1 MRKAE
6 FILIALAVIATDQLS
21 KAWIKS
27 SLLPGQA
34 LFDIGFFRL
43 FHIHNTG
50 AAFGIFQGY
59 TVILTYT
66 SAIGAVVIILCALF
80 AGRHFP
86 VIDNGKGMAALG
98 LILGGTIGNLIDRF
112 NQGYVTDFLDFHF
125 WPVFNVADSAVT
137 VGSLLLAYI
146 LLRQAFA
153 VKHSNE

>member
-86 VIDNGKGMAALG
+86 VIDNVKGMAALG

-137 VGSLLLAYI
+137 IGSLILAYI

-153 VKHSNE
+153 AKH